1 MQDLDLHRRLVAARQ
16 RRGDQVRTLVWGD
29 EALEIAGLDAGLA
42 RDLERRWGAFLD
54 HPSPPTA
61 TMRLE
66 VRDGGP
72 GEWLTS
78 APGPE
83 LYRLEAIN
91 DPRRRVVA
99 SHNYGLALHEPSGGW
114 CLAVRDDSPEPV
126 QRIVDNAARYLIAS
140 RAVGLGGFAMHSS
153 AVLHVGRAYVFAGPS
168 GSGKTTA
175 VALARPAKSL
185 GDDFGVVLP
194 GVHGWVAPALPF
206 DNTERIEG
214 IPPRGLHPVAG
225 IWKLYQASTAR
236 VDEPNP
242 TLAVAS
248 LMSCVAFPW
257 AMPEAGGELLEHVG
271 RFVTGGAFRHL
282 HFTKNT
288 GIWAHLV

>member
-16 RRGDQVRTLVWGD
+16 SRGNEARTLVWGD

-42 RDLERRWGAFLD
+42 RELELRWGAFLR

-61 TMRLE
+61 QTKLE
-66 VRDGGP
+66 IRDGGA
-72 GEWLTS
+72 GEWLVS
-78 APGPE
+78 AAGPE

-91 DPRRRVVA
+91 DPRRRVIA
-99 SHNYGLALHEPSGGW
+99 SHNYGLAMDEPSGSW
-114 CLAVRDDSPEPV
+114 RLAVREDSPEPL
-126 QRIVDNAARYLIAS
+126 QRIVDNAARFLVAT
-140 RAVGLGGFAMHSS
+140 RAVRLGGFAMHSS
-153 AVLHVGRAYVFAGPS
+153 AVLRAGRAYVFAGPS

-175 VALARPAKSL
+175 VGLTRPAKSL

-206 DNTERIEG
+206 DNTERVEG
-214 IPPRGLHPVAG
+214 TPPPGLHPVAG
-225 IWKLYQASTAR
+225 IWKLLQASAAR

-271 RFVTGGAFRHL
+271 RFVAGGLFRHL
-282 HFTKNT
+282 HFTKKT
-288 GIWAHLV
+288 PIWDYLG